1 MKKGIQSLLNLIASN
16 DKYDSHIISK
26 SSQFIFLFIKMFE
39 AIIYLLQGKTEENEK
54 YKQ

>member
-1 MKKGIQSLLNLIASN
+1 MINMILSLLAYLVSL
-16 DKYDSHIISK
+16 DFY
-26 SSQFIFLFIKMFE
+26 FIKMFE